1 MPIMDGYEATKI
13 IRAQE
18 LKSGERIPII
28 ALTANSSY
36 EDRQH
41 CLDSGM
47 DEVVTKPFKK
57 EFLLEALSQWIPG
70 CLQKI
75 VDNQGT
81 SNKKIES
88 DSLERQEQ
96 DKTLDILVLEKLKK
110 EMEEDFPEIYVS
122 LVQTIKDIIYQFEQG
137 IVQTPNEKIAQL
149 AHSLKSPSANLG
161 AIKLSKIASELE
173 KLADNKELKSMGHII
188 EQLIKEYYQ
197 VLLELDKVQL

>member
-1 MPIMDGYEATKI
+1 
-13 IRAQE
+13 
-18 LKSGERIPII
+18 
-28 ALTANSSY
+28 
-36 EDRQH
+36 
-41 CLDSGM
+41 
-47 DEVVTKPFKK
+47 VTKPFKK

-137 IVQTPNEKIAQL
+137 MVQIPNEKTAQL